1 MLIILCNSKRQNVFL
16 TVLLKEPIETIV
28 TKLITTKHIKT
39 YFIITKLIKLQ
50 NLSGNITYQLQNVS
64 NYKKYQNQNLSMKF
78 INLKFQIMEMFQ
90 QFVFKYA
97 IIFVRYCPPFYR

>member
-50 NLSGNITYQLQNVS
+50 NLSGNITYQKKLI
-64 NYKKYQNQNLSMKF
+64 NYKTYQTIKSIKIKTYQ
-78 INLKFQIMEMFQ
+78 
-90 QFVFKYA
+90 
-97 IIFVRYCPPFYR
+97 